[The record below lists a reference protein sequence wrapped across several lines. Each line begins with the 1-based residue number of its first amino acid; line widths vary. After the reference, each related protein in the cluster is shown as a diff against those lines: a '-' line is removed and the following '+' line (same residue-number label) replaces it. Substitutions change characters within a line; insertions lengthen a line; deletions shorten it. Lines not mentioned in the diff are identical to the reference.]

1 MQSWK
6 KAVIFGSIG
15 AGAMLI
21 ITGKRPLGMAFAAGG
36 LAVLASEYPEKFEAV
51 WENAPDYLQKGM
63 QIFATLH
70 TLHKLGEGFAEEAER
85 RSVSAWREVRSQN
98 GS

>member
-6 KAVIFGSIG
+6 KAVVFGSIG

-21 ITGKRPLGMAFAAGG
+21 VMGRRPLGMAFAAGG

-51 WENAPDYLQKGM
+51 WENAPDYLQKGV
-63 QIFATLH
+63 QIFSTLQ
-70 TLHKLGEGFAEEAER
+70 KLGEGFAEETEQ
-85 RSVSAWREVRSQN
+85 RSVSAWREVRSQY

>member
-6 KAVIFGSIG
+6 RAVVFGSIG

-21 ITGKRPLGMAFAAGG
+21 ITGRKPVGMAFAAAG

-51 WENAPDYLQKGM
+51 FDNAPEYLQKGM
-63 QIFATLH
+63 QIFSTLQ
-70 TLHKLGEGFAEEAER
+70 KLGENFAEQAER
-85 RSVSAWREVRSQN
+85 RSVSAWREVRSQY

>member
-6 KAVIFGSIG
+6 RALVFGSIG

-21 ITGKRPLGMAFAAGG
+21 ITGRKPVGMAFAAAG

-51 WENAPDYLQKGM
+51 FDNAPEYLQKGM
-63 QIFATLH
+63 QIFSTLQ
-70 TLHKLGEGFAEEAER
+70 KLGENFAEQAER
-85 RSVSAWREVRSQN
+85 RSVSAWREVRSQY